1 MPTNSNLPN
10 RRSIRLKNYDYSQNG
25 SYFITIVTQNRKHL
39 FGKIEDERMIL
50 SSVGRIVE
58 DEWRNTVEIRPN
70 VILGEFIIMPDHM
83 HMIVTITTKVEA
95 EKKDNEEWIHSNP
108 KSPSHTIGAIIRGFK
123 GACTKKINLF
133 LNSSGESRTGELLFA
148 PSRESPSAPSTGES
162 PFAPSQELLSA
173 PSTGESPFA
182 PSQEFPFAPSRES
195 PFASNKI
202 FQRDYYDHIIRNQGE
217 YHRIEKYI
225 IDNPKNW
232 KNWKKKKL
240 KLKSKD

>member
-10 RRSIRLKNYDYSQNG
+10 RQSIRLKNYDYSQKG
-25 SYFITIVTQNRKHL
+25 SYFITIVTQNRQHL
-39 FGKIEDERMIL
+39 FGKIEGEKINL
-50 SSVGRIVE
+50 SSIGRIVE
-58 DEWRNTVEIRPN
+58 EEWRNTIEIRPN

-83 HMIVTITTKVEA
+83 HMIVTIATQF
-95 EKKDNEEWIHSNP
+95 EKKDNDNWIHSNP
-108 KSPSHTIGAIIRGFK
+108 KSPSHTLGAIIRGFK

-133 LNSSGESRTGELLFA
+133 LNSSEESR
-148 PSRESPSAPSTGES
+148 TGES
-162 PFAPSQELLSA
+162 PFAPSR
-173 PSTGESPFA
+173 ESPFA
-182 PSQEFPFAPSRES
+182 PSQEFLSASSTGELLFAPSRES

-202 FQRDYYDHIIRNQGE
+202 FQRNYYDHIIRNQGE